1 MTNVLKKKKN
11 RIIQNSPLKQQRRK
25 NSGRQKQEQKQ
36 EKEIENKPNMAD
48 TKALYQQ
55 SFQMSKV

>member
-1 MTNVLKKKKN
+1 MGNLEEMGKFLEIYHLS
-11 RIIQNSPLKQQRRK
+11 RLSQD
-25 NSGRQKQEQKQ
+25 
-36 EKEIENKPNMAD
+36 EIENKPNMAD